1 LNYFYQQTGN
11 EITLEYILFKDL
23 NDSTRDADEL
33 IKIFRQVPADLVN
46 IIEYNAIDAAKFQK
60 PEEEKVERFINH
72 LAKNRVNARLRRS
85 RGKDIDAACGQLANK
100 EASLFKV

>member
-11 EITLEYILFKDL
+11 EITLEYILFKDF
-23 NDSTRDADEL
+23 NDSLRDAEEL
-33 IKIFRQVPADLVN
+33 IKIYRQIPVHLVN

-60 PEEEKVERFINH
+60 PEEEKVEKFINH
-72 LAKNRVNARLRRS
+72 LAKSRVNVHLRRS

-100 EASLFKV
+100 STLV